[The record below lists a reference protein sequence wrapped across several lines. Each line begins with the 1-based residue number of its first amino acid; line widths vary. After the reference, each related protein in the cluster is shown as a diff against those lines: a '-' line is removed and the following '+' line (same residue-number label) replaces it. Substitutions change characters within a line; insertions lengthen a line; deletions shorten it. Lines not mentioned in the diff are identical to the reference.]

1 MIQST
6 TSDTMAPLYDR
17 IQQVGSAGDTEFLT
31 QTNHSGNTQ
40 ANRLRWVELA
50 DSPHFAK
57 DAHYYLSTMNYAI
70 IPATRED
77 DGSTI
82 PKVKIKNKYLQE
94 QIADINNKA
103 FNNAYSAFAVVDNNT
118 VKFLFIDLDL
128 HKNGSLTPREACNQL
143 QIDPSVFKQARFQTS
158 LDGRS
163 VHLLFRLDNETL
175 QLFREDQKQAD
186 NNRSRCFTTDMKT
199 NHDERIPLNVELK
212 LHPAFGNVRLKP
224 NKRLYLKSRN
234 EFPLITNHLKEIIL
248 DIKNRNEQAINEQ
261 KEKARQAEIR
271 MQNMSMADLDEDQK
285 GRRNK
290 GAALLKG
297 CLNDIRNCSGGRFQT
312 INDKVLKVGSFAVD
326 GQIDQTSAFELLLEA
341 ALSTGYPRKKTITT
355 VKDAWRDGLKNP
367 KRFILKPRRTN

>member
-31 QTNHSGNTQ
+31 QTNHSGNAQ

-57 DAHYYLSTMNYAI
+57 DAHYYLSPMNYAI

-82 PKVKIKNKYLQE
+82 PKVKIKNKHLQE
-94 QIADINNKA
+94 QIADINNNA
-103 FNNAYSAFAVVDNNT
+103 FNNAYSAFAVVDNMET
-118 VKFLFIDLDL
+118 KFLFIDLDL

-186 NNRSRCFTTDMKT
+186 NNRSRCFATDMKT

-224 NKRLYLKSRN
+224 KKRLYLKSRN
-234 EFPLITNHLKEIIL
+234 EFPSITDHLKGIVL
-248 DIKNRNEQAINEQ
+248 DIKNRNEQAIKEQ
-261 KEKARQAEIR
+261 KQKAKEAEIR
-271 MQNMSMADLDEDQK
+271 MKNMSMADLDEDQK

-290 GAALLKG
+290 GQGLLTG
-297 CLNDIRNCSGGRFQT
+297 CLEDIRNCSGGRFRI

-355 VKDAWRDGLKNP
+355 VNAAWKKGLESP
-367 KRFILKPRRTN
+367 RRFILKPRRTN